1 MESEHVYLMD
11 ELQEYEKYI
20 NIFILNNKSFHIIK
34 TASFLIF
41 LIEFLSFISISHNLV
56 SKFILTTLF
65 QTDLQLS

>member
-34 TASFLIF
+34 CLKRNIF
-41 LIEFLSFISISHNLV
+41 
-56 SKFILTTLF
+56 
-65 QTDLQLS
+65 D